1 MTRRAAY
8 SSGLRA
14 RGTRL
19 SDLLLFLFLFLCALG
34 GVAHAAEGGNT
45 RFWNLTGETI
55 AHLTMAPT
63 GTTNW
68 GPDQCR
74 NDPDGSV
81 DFDERLRIIGVQ
93 SGNYDVRFTDK
104 TGRSCVVTNVAV
116 KTGAVFSIG
125 KEALTN
131 CDKQ

>member
-1 MTRRAAY
+1 MRRRAAY

-19 SDLLLFLFLFLCALG
+19 SDLLFLFLCAVS
-34 GVAHAAEGGNT
+34 GVAQAAENGNT

-55 AHLTMAPT
+55 MHLSLAPS
-63 GTTNW
+63 GTTQW

-74 NDPDGSV
+74 NDPDGGV
-81 DFDERLRIIGVQ
+81 DFDERLRITGVS
-93 SGNYDVRFTDK
+93 SGHYDVRFTDK
-104 TGRSCVVTNVAV
+104 TGRSCLVRNVAV
-116 KTGAVFSIG
+116 KAGAVFSIG